1 MKKAAVLAITAFYL
15 LLTTGM
21 FVCMVHCAA
30 ENLLSPS
37 ATPAAM
43 AMVMKSNHD
52 CCAKKDHSCAQKH
65 GSYILKEN
73 LKSSCDVQF
82 SQTAVIVRPFVIAEI
97 IRPVA
102 TAQKAAWILNNSP
115 PGKSG
120 RDIAIMNQTFL
131 I

>member
-1 MKKAAVLAITAFYL
+1 MKKAAVLTITAFYL

-37 ATPAAM
+37 APPM
-43 AMVMKSNHD
+43 AMTMKGNHD
-52 CCAKKDHSCAQKH
+52 CCTKKEHNCAQKH

-73 LKSSCDVQF
+73 LKSSIDLQF
-82 SQTAVIVRPFVIAEI
+82 SQIAIILRPFVIADI
-97 IRPVA
+97 TRPVA
-102 TAQKAAWILNNSP
+102 TAQNTSWVLNNSP

-120 RDIAIMNQTFL
+120 RDIAILNQTFL

>member
-1 MKKAAVLAITAFYL
+1 MKKAAVLTITAFYL

-30 ENLLSPS
+30 ENLLIPS
-37 ATPAAM
+37 TPQMAM
-43 AMVMKSNHD
+43 AMKDNHD
-52 CCAKKDHSCAQKH
+52 CCAKKDHNCAQKH

-73 LKSSCDVQF
+73 LKSSVDVQF
-82 SQTAVIVRPFVIAEI
+82 SQTAVIIPSFVIADI
-97 IRPVA
+97 TRPV
-102 TAQKAAWILNNSP
+102 KAAQNTSWILNNSP

-120 RDIAIMNQTFL
+120 RDIAILNQTFL